1 MIRWWESQRDNHL
14 NILYSVTF
22 LGLGGLLWGL
32 SFFLFLDGVN
42 EYANLIGV
50 TWAILLIGS
59 IALSIAA
66 PELFRYRNQL
76 MILEEVLNL
85 ESRATI
91 NKRRKE
97 AEEAATLLGTVHQGR
112 LLAHYGKFNIRAGR
126 AFAPTVHAHVPEDS
140 LISEW
145 WNTDRSILSIR
156 TGMEGFSNPS
166 IHRGVIVTT
175 FTSILLLIWNGLIG
189 LVRME
194 ADGPRDHALDLGAW
208 LNRNLGGDVSSVT
221 RDTPSFDLI
230 SILVLAILLGVFYST
245 RPSDETQASSEE
257 E

>member
-1 MIRWWESQRDNHL
+1 
-14 NILYSVTF
+14 
-22 LGLGGLLWGL
+22 
-32 SFFLFLDGVN
+32 
-42 EYANLIGV
+42 
-50 TWAILLIGS
+50 
-59 IALSIAA
+59 
-66 PELFRYRNQL
+66 
-76 MILEEVLNL
+76 
-85 ESRATI
+85 
-91 NKRRKE
+91 
-97 AEEAATLLGTVHQGR
+97 
-112 LLAHYGKFNIRAGR
+112 
-126 AFAPTVHAHVPEDS
+126 
-140 LISEW
+140 
-145 WNTDRSILSIR
+145 
-156 TGMEGFSNPS
+156 MEGFSNPS

-230 SILVLAILLGVFYST
+230 SILVLVILLGVFYST